1 MALLITIS
9 TLVFY
14 LLSSKADKQ
23 QHPIKPAQ
31 SIPAW
36 QSAPTGPASNT
47 QLPLDDTPNHL
58 STNSQLI
65 VQSPAIE
72 TLNSSSDGAPH
83 LEPDIFALFDDLD
96 EAQKVEYLD
105 QLIPGPSNMQ
115 LLEAVIHSD
124 QPPAVKITAIG
135 RMQQYDA
142 INSTELLLTA
152 LDDSAPE
159 VSVIALNT
167 LAAQADESLLSR
179 IKEKMFGLPDGTIRN
194 FYLETIDRI
203 EIRLT
208 LGYSD
213 LTRQ

>member
-1 MALLITIS
+1 
-9 TLVFY
+9 
-14 LLSSKADKQ
+14 
-23 QHPIKPAQ
+23 
-31 SIPAW
+31 
-36 QSAPTGPASNT
+36 
-47 QLPLDDTPNHL
+47 
-58 STNSQLI
+58 
-65 VQSPAIE
+65 
-72 TLNSSSDGAPH
+72 
-83 LEPDIFALFDDLD
+83 
-96 EAQKVEYLD
+96 
-105 QLIPGPSNMQ
+105 
-115 LLEAVIHSD
+115 HSD